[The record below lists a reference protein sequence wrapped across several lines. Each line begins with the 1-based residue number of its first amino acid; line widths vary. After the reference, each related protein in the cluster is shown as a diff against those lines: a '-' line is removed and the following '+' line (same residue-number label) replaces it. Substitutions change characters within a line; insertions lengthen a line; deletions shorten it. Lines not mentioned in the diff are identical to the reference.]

1 MNRIDNIHNGLVNHR
16 QNNYIEIW
24 MAGYMYF
31 WGWLFEFVVLCM
43 SSIRNAVFGSLI
55 IELIGILKLVIAL
68 FFICCYCFLIAIDV
82 FIENNKKW
90 MQQ

>member
-55 IELIGILKLVIAL
+55 I
-68 FFICCYCFLIAIDV
+68 DW
-82 FIENNKKW
+82 N
-90 MQQ
+90 